1 MKILSY
7 QSFSLYVNS
16 GGSRIL
22 RRLYKGHEADVFSLA
37 IEAGHYKH
45 AMGAIAEKENH
56 LEQAINYFTKGAGTE
71 DSLVYQEPRDW
82 LVTRSG
88 TPRMIFS
95 TSVPEQFDRSTKRI
109 CLLL

>member
-45 AMGAIAEKENH
+45 ATGAIAEKIIP
-56 LEQAINYFTKGAGTE
+56 AIPPGGH
-71 DSLVYQEPRDW
+71 
-82 LVTRSG
+82 G
-88 TPRMIFS
+88 
-95 TSVPEQFDRSTKRI
+95 
-109 CLLL
+109 